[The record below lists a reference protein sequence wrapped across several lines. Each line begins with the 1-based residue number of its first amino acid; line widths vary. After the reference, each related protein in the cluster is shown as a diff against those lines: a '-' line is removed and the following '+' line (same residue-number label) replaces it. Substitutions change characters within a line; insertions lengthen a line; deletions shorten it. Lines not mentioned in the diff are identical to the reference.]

1 MYSFSWPA
9 GEYAEHTVRQG
20 KATGALGT
28 AICLG
33 SFKGQEPQATG
44 ALGTAICL
52 GSSQGQEPSEVFSG
66 QLASLL
72 QDSAA
77 LLLLWDLMLDK
88 RVCMVHTSTTTFV
101 VCLGKCSRLHL
112 HFSTGLLPA
121 ASSTLCA
128 ALSGQP
134 KRLELELGLAQRG
147 RRLAHHHHAA
157 APSTD
162 DMAEEALKLLRLLR
176 PKHCRATG
184 STVWLMC
191 ISVAIRKK
199 SRSHPMS

>member
-1 MYSFSWPA
+1 M
-9 GEYAEHTVRQG
+9 VG
-20 KATGALGT
+20 KGHERREGRRLVLGT

-33 SFKGQEPQATG
+33 SEPQATG
-44 ALGTAICL
+44 ALGTAISL
-52 GSSQGQEPSEVFSG
+52 GSSQGREPSEVFSG

-88 RVCMVHTSTTTFV
+88 MFCMVHTSTTTFV
-101 VCLGKCSRLHL
+101 VCLWKCSRLHL
-112 HFSTGLLPA
+112 HFSTGLLQLPLQLFALRSGARTGA
-121 ASSTLCA
+121 ARPSACPSS
-128 ALSGQP
+128 P
-134 KRLELELGLAQRG
+134 
-147 RRLAHHHHAA
+147 A

-191 ISVAIRKK
+191 ISVAIRKN
-199 SRSHPMS
+199 SRSHPMSKH

>member
-28 AICLG
+28 AIWLGSFQGQEPREGRRLVLGTTIFLG

-52 GSSQGQEPSEVFSG
+52 GSFQGQGPSEVFSG

-88 RVCMVHTSTTTFV
+88 RFCMVHTSTTTFV
-101 VCLGKCSRLHL
+101 VCLGKCSRLQL
-112 HFSTGLLPA
+112 HFSTGLLQLP
-121 ASSTLCA
+121 LQLF
-128 ALSGQP
+128 ALRFQ
-134 KRLELELGLAQRG
+134 
-147 RRLAHHHHAA
+147 
-157 APSTD
+157 
-162 DMAEEALKLLRLLR
+162 
-176 PKHCRATG
+176 G
-184 STVWLMC
+184 SQ
-191 ISVAIRKK
+191 SVL
-199 SRSHPMS
+199 SWS